1 MASYHNKRTIGKS
14 FLGGLQ
20 GSFSAQIGAWAAKTK
35 EDMEEVF
42 QEVVVRLAD
51 ELIQRSPVGNPDIW
65 AINATATQYNEALIA
80 HNQALR
86 NDPANLTKNRR
97 LRPGLK
103 VNDSM
108 DIYRP
113 NGYIGGHFRRN
124 WQFGIDSPPRGAI
137 DGVDPSGMDAL
148 AAVRLG
154 AKSLKIGQTAY
165 LVNNTPYAIP
175 LEYGHSKQ
183 APQGMVR
190 LTVTVFD
197 RIVLEEAARIAA
209 R

>member
-1 MASYHNKRTIGKS
+1 MANHNSRTVGRQ

-20 GSFSAQIGAWAAKTK
+20 GSFSAQIGAWAAKSK
-35 EDMEEVF
+35 EDMEELF

-65 AINATATQYNEALIA
+65 AVNSTATQYNKAVIE

-86 NDPANLTKNRR
+86 SNPANLTKNRR
-97 LRPGLK
+97 LKPGLK

-108 DIYRP
+108 DVYRP
-113 NGYIGGHFRRN
+113 AGYVGGHFRRN
-124 WQFGIDSPPRGAI
+124 WQFGIDSPPTGEI
-137 DGVDPSGMDAL
+137 EGVDPSGMDTL
-148 AAVRLG
+148 SAVRLG
-154 AKSLKIGQTAY
+154 AKGLEIGQTAY
-165 LVNNTPYAIP
+165 LVNNTPYSIP

-183 APQGMVR
+183 APHGIVR
-190 LTVTVFD
+190 ITVLLFD
-197 RIVLEEAARIAA
+197 RIVLEEAAQIAN